1 VGNLR
6 GSLPPP
12 TGVATSYDV
21 VLFGSFF
28 EKRYPLAAGSRT
40 TSYIQADHVDRPALT
55 TCSSNALGW
64 GTCSYFTW
72 DIAASLAAVSVFTI
86 TGRWHQEMRRESY
99 TETRQHRSFFF
110 SNSRNGDTP
119 REHTRLR
126 RLSTFPG
133 SEHTQTHTPLSFYLV
148 LLHVVYK
155 NRGRRF
161 GETWNV
167 YNLRGWHALVSLKV
181 RALKATTCRRDT

>member
-110 SNSRNGDTP
+110 LTLGTAIHRANTLDYGGSLLFQVRNIH
-119 REHTRLR
+119 RHTHH
-126 RLSTFPG
+126 FPFILFC
-133 SEHTQTHTPLSFYLV
+133 SMSFIKTED
-148 LLHVVYK
+148 VVSGKHGMCITYVV
-155 NRGRRF
+155 GML
-161 GETWNV
+161 W
-167 YNLRGWHALVSLKV
+167 
-181 RALKATTCRRDT
+181 CP